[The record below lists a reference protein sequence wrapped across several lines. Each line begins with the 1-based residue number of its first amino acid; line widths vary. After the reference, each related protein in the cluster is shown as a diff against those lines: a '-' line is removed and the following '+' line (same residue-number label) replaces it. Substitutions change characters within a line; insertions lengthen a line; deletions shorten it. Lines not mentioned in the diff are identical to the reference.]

1 MTVVMLIRHGE
12 TDYVKK
18 RRLAGRLAG
27 VHLNK
32 NGIRQAA
39 LLAEKLASLPVKAVY
54 SSPLE
59 RTMETA
65 QPIAQSL
72 NLELIECP
80 GLIEID
86 CGEWQDQSLGKLRR
100 MKSWKVV
107 ANSPSR
113 FRFPG
118 GETFGSGQLRIANII
133 HELSQPFEAKDTIL
147 CVSHADPIRLAV
159 AFFVGLPLDMF
170 QRLVVSPGSIT
181 TLSISEAGS
190 RLLNLNVDNTSP
202 LPGK

>member
-1 MTVVMLIRHGE
+1 MTIVMLIRHGE

-32 NGIRQAA
+32 TGIRQAA
-39 LLAEKLASLPVKAVY
+39 LLADRLASLPVKAIY

-65 QPIAQSL
+65 QPIAKAF
-72 NLELIECP
+72 NLELKENP

-100 MKSWKVV
+100 LKSWKVV

-113 FRFPG
+113 FKFPG
-118 GETFGSGQLRIANII
+118 GETFGSGQLRIVSILQ
-133 HELSQPFEAKDTIL
+133 ELSQPFDAKDIIL

-170 QRLVVSPGSIT
+170 QRLVVSPASVS
-181 TLSISEAGS
+181 TLNISEEGS
-190 RLLNLNVDNTSP
+190 RLLNLNVDHSFS